1 MPGADSGT
9 ISGPL
14 STNGGP
20 ISSLLDNV
28 LQHSVS
34 TSVPNTLPSL
44 VRVESGNQSSI
55 AESGHPRNHPK
66 FELQSS
72 PNLHPHSLPEYND
85 GLANGH
91 PFGSP
96 SNIAANISSRQPEII
111 DGQQFRRVSSN
122 GQSIELNEG
131 NNLCIFSISFL
142 VNCQLGTKSI
152 YFI

>member
-1 MPGADSGT
+1 MPGTDNG
-9 ISGPL
+9 
-14 STNGGP
+14 TNGGP
-20 ISSLLDNV
+20 IKSSLLDNV

-34 TSVPNTLPSL
+34 SSVPNTLPSL
-44 VRVESGNQSSI
+44 VRVESGSQSSI

-66 FELQSS
+66 FELQS
-72 PNLHPHSLPEYND
+72 PTNLHPHSLPEYHD
-85 GLANGH
+85 SLANGH

-131 NNLCIFSISFL
+131 NNYQIWGYFSILCFSLPRLFRSL
-142 VNCQLGTKSI
+142 LI
-152 YFI
+152 PDLI